1 MRVSDCAG
9 KMILYVGGGGE
20 RGREVYRDTV
30 ATNSGYEFLQQPP
43 RDAAIRY
50 L

>member
-9 KMILYVGGGGE
+9 KMILYVGEGV
-20 RGREVYRDTV
+20 VYRDTV
-30 ATNSGYEFLQQPP
+30 AIRIAATNFYSSH